1 MAMNVLFLIWNY
13 WPGIEGGSERQARQ
27 VAAELVRRGH
37 SCAVWTA
44 WQESHWPRQDMKDGV
59 TVLRLGT
66 LAPWQNRGRRAL
78 DRFHGFVRGWLSHF
92 PPAAQLKH
100 ERIRRHLDFWAVLP
114 LVWLTRW
121 SFMRQVRRQAA
132 VLASRPDVVHLHE
145 PSWLG
150 GFAVQLFQKRGIP
163 VLCQEATNPALPVLG
178 YDVPCRSRLERL
190 RKEAHFIAMAPYLAE
205 DLRAKGVAPE
215 RIHLL
220 PNGVDIP
227 QETSQPAESRMV
239 LYVGNFSQGSHW
251 KAFDVLFDAW
261 ALVHKQDPEARL
273 VLLGG
278 GDRAA
283 WEHYVEKQ
291 GCAGAVEF
299 AGRVADPGA
308 YYRRAAIFVLPSR
321 VEGMSNALL
330 EAQAWGL
337 PCVVSDIPGNRAVV
351 QDGKNGWVVPV
362 NDFHALATA
371 ILRLLS
377 DVGVR
382 TRIGQAGRLMAEQ
395 NLNMATI
402 TEALVHIYERLHPNA
417 GKQGD

>member
-1 MAMNVLFLIWNY
+1 MNILFLIWNY
-13 WPGIEGGSERQARQ
+13 GPGIEGGSERQARQ

-37 SCAVWTA
+37 SCTVWTA
-44 WQESHWPRQDMKDGV
+44 WQESDWPRQDMKDGV

-66 LAPWQNRGRRAL
+66 LAPWQNRGRRVL
-78 DRFHGFVRGWLSHF
+78 DRFHGFIRSRLSRF

-100 ERIRRHLDFWAVLP
+100 ERIRRHLDFWAMLP
-114 LVWLTRW
+114 LVWLTRG

-132 VLASRPDVVHLHE
+132 RLATRPDIVHLHE

-163 VLCQEATNPALPVLG
+163 VVCQEATNPALPVLG
-178 YDVPCRSRLERL
+178 YDVPSRRRLERI

-220 PNGVDIP
+220 PNGVNVP

-239 LYVGNFSQGSHW
+239 LYVGNFSQGAHW

-261 ALVHKQDPEARL
+261 ALVHQQDPEARL

-283 WEHYVEKQ
+283 WEHYVEKL

-308 YYRRAAIFVLPSR
+308 YYRRAAMFVLPSR

-337 PCVVSDIPGNRAVV
+337 PCVVSDIPGNRCVV
-351 QDGKNGWVVPV
+351 DDGQNGRVVPV
-362 NDFHALATA
+362 DDATALAAA
-371 ILRLLS
+371 ILQLLDDPALRSELGHQARGRAEREYDIHRVVDRLVKLY
-377 DVGVR
+377 
-382 TRIGQAGRLMAEQ
+382 Q
-395 NLNMATI
+395 
-402 TEALVHIYERLHPNA
+402 HICKSSPA
-417 GKQGD
+417 I

>member
-1 MAMNVLFLIWNY
+1 MNILFLIWNY

-37 SCAVWTA
+37 SCTVWTA
-44 WQESHWPRQDMKDGV
+44 WQESDWPRQDMKDGV
-59 TVLRLGT
+59 AVLRLGT

-78 DRFHGFVRGWLSHF
+78 DRFHGFVRSRLSRF
-92 PPAAQLKH
+92 PPAAQLQH
-100 ERIRRHLDFWAVLP
+100 ERIRRHLDFWAMLP
-114 LVWLTRW
+114 LVWLTRG

-132 VLASRPDVVHLHE
+132 RLAPRPDIVHLHE

-163 VLCQEATNPALPVLG
+163 VVCQEATQPALPVLG
-178 YDVPCRSRLERL
+178 YDVPSRRRLERI
-190 RKEAHFIAMAPYLAE
+190 RKEAHFIAMAPFLAE

-220 PNGVDIP
+220 PNGVVIP
-227 QETSQPAESRMV
+227 QETSQPADSRMV
-239 LYVGNFSQGSHW
+239 LYVGNFSQGAHW

-261 ALVHKQDPEARL
+261 ALVHQQDPEARL

-283 WEHYVEKQ
+283 WEHYVEKL

-308 YYRRAAIFVLPSR
+308 YYRRAAMFVLPSR

-337 PCVVSDIPGNRAVV
+337 PCVVSRIPGNVAIVEDNV
-351 QDGKNGWVVPV
+351 NGIVVPAG
-362 NDFHALATA
+362 DAPPLAA
-371 ILRLLS
+371 AMLRLLDDPEGRIRLGRAARAKMEES
-377 DVGVR
+377 YDSQTIMDR
-382 TRIGQAGRLMAEQ
+382 LLQTYRSLTRGS
-395 NLNMATI
+395 AT
-402 TEALVHIYERLHPNA
+402 
-417 GKQGD
+417 